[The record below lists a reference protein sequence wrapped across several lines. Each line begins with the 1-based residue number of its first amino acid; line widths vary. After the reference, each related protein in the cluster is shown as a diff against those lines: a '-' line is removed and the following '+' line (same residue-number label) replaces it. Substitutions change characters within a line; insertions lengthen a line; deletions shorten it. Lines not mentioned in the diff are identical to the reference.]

1 MVGKSTDKIIGLLDY
16 HRITLVTGE
25 EIWCAAA
32 GGPKDEAFAAKVGP
46 PRPLLGRR

>member
-1 MVGKSTDKIIGLLDY
+1 MIGKAVDKIVRLIDY

-32 GGPKDEAFAAKVGP
+32 GGPKDEAFAAKVSP
-46 PRPLLGRR
+46 PHPFVRL